1 MPSDDDDDVTIL
13 VPPAPRAFVRF
24 GPNPTGRD
32 FVVGDVH
39 GQVAMLDRLLRA
51 AGFDRHFDRLFS
63 LGDLIDR
70 GPGSEELVQ
79 RFHDEPSMYCIRGN
93 HEELLLAAR
102 FNPVYR
108 GVWERNGGDWADDLT
123 EERLAELA
131 TMVEQM
137 PLVIELELGDGRR
150 IGMVH
155 AEVPPGMDWDAVR
168 RVEPGPSD
176 QVDDRDSNLESSLLW
191 GRRRVNALMLMAQ
204 NPEAEDLDDAE
215 RARAIRAV
223 TPVEGIDLV
232 LVGHTIIP
240 SRRPARS
247 GNVMFLDTGSYKID
261 GRLTLAE
268 PRADRYWQCDREGR
282 LRTEPD
288 GMPLPNSVPLR
299 EAYVRSS
306 LGAPAR
312 LSGS

>member
-1 MPSDDDDDVTIL
+1 MSA
-13 VPPAPRAFVRF
+13 PAPGLMAAPAAPAFARF

-39 GQVAMLDRLLRA
+39 GQLGMLQRLLRA
-51 AGFDRHFDRLFS
+51 VGFDRQFDRLFC

-70 GPGSEELVQ
+70 GPDSERLLEL
-79 RFHDEPSMYCIRGN
+79 FHEEASLFCIRGN
-93 HEELLLAAR
+93 HEELLLASR
-102 FNPVYR
+102 SNPAYR
-108 GVWERNGGDWADDLT
+108 RVWERNGGDWADDLPDR
-123 EERLAELA
+123 RLAELA
-131 TMVEQM
+131 AMVEQM
-137 PLVIELELGDGRR
+137 PLVIELDLGDGRHL
-150 IGMVH
+150 GLVH

-168 RVEPGPSD
+168 RVQPGPSD

-223 TPVEGIDLV
+223 TPVGGIDLV
-232 LVGHTIIP
+232 MVGHTIIP

-247 GNVMFLDTGSYKID
+247 ANVMFLDTGAYKLD

-268 PRADRYWQCDREGR
+268 PSAERYWQCDRDGR

-288 GMPLPNSVPLR
+288 GMPLPNAVPLR
-299 EAYVRSS
+299 EAYLREAAV
-306 LGAPAR
+306 A
-312 LSGS
+312 